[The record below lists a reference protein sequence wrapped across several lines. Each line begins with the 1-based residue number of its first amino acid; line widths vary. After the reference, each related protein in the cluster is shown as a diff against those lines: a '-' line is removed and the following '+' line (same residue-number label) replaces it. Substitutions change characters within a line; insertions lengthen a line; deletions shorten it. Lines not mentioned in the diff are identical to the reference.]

1 MDKLEKAL
9 QKARQERHAAQG
21 MNLTVSVDDEH
32 VLTSALPAASVHIS
46 EAFCEQ
52 NRIIAA
58 LAKNPHADLFRI
70 LRTQV
75 LQTMRKNGFKTL
87 AVTSPN
93 YNEGKTT
100 VAINLAMSI
109 ALDLNQTV
117 LLVDLDLRNPS
128 VHSYLGL
135 SPRAGVADYLSGKAS
150 IADCMERLPLNRM
163 TILPSGTLVEHSS
176 EVLGSPQMGVFACE
190 LRERYPDRI
199 VIYDMPPLLLQD
211 DPLAFLPHV
220 DGVLLVAREGK
231 TPVSDLSRALT
242 ILSATTVV
250 GTVLNDHRDLFS
262 KEEWLSFCDAPLR

>member
-9 QKARQERHAAQG
+9 LKARQDRQGHESRHVAVQAEYAQDVTDSLPG
-21 MNLTVSVDDEH
+21 PSVR
-32 VLTSALPAASVHIS
+32 IS
-46 EAFCEQ
+46 DAFCEQ

-75 LQTMRKNGFKTL
+75 LQTMRKNEFKTL

-93 YNEGKTT
+93 YDEGKTT
-100 VAINLAMSI
+100 IAINLAMSI

-117 LLVDLDLRNPS
+117 LLVDLDLRHPS

-135 SPRAGVADYLSGKAS
+135 QPRAGIADYLSGKAS

-163 TILPSGTLVEHSS
+163 TILPSGASVEHSS
-176 EVLGSPQMGVFACE
+176 EVLGSPQMANLACE
-190 LRERYPDRI
+190 LRERYPDRL
-199 VIYDMPPLLLQD
+199 VIYDMPPLLVQD
-211 DPLAFLPHV
+211 DPLTFLPHI

-231 TPVSDLSRALT
+231 TPVADVSRSLE
-242 ILSATTVV
+242 ILSATTVI
-250 GTVLNDHRDLFS
+250 GTVLNDHRDLFA
-262 KEEWLSFCDAPLR
+262 KEEWLSFLDEPLS